1 MGRARSGLLAVRHLT
16 STQRRL
22 ALRALIALP
31 VAHRLIRRRSFAVA
45 EQWCANTPV
54 LRATNTVGLA
64 PAEIG
69 AAARAA
75 VAAVRPLGISCMPQ
89 AAVLRSLLCSA
100 GFEAQ
105 IRFGVHRT
113 ADGLEA
119 HAWVEVDGEPV
130 NEPSDIAQR
139 FPVLATASELSGA
152 VLV

>member
-1 MGRARSGLLAVRHLT
+1 MRRARSGLRAVRDLAWP
-16 STQRRL
+16 QRRF

-31 VAHRLIRRRSFAVA
+31 VANRLIRRRSFAVA
-45 EQWCANTPV
+45 EQWCADTPL
-54 LRATNTVGLA
+54 LRATNTARLA
-64 PAEIG
+64 PAQIG
-69 AAARAA
+69 AAAQAA
-75 VAAVRPLGISCMPQ
+75 IAALRPLGISCMPQ

-130 NEPSDIAQR
+130 NEPPDIAQR
-139 FPVLATASELSGA
+139 FPVLATASELTGA